1 MLPTVRPGTKGR
13 VRVEVDDTRLYTEAT
28 LRDLAHELRKLRGV
42 KRAMV
47 RTENGV
53 KFVFVRINDAFE
65 GMVEKIDQKVRQ
77 FHRRLFV
84 PPAPRRK
91 GSRVLHNKPLA
102 MRTRQRCKRYPP
114 KYMPVA
120 A

>member
-13 VRVEVDDTRLYTEAT
+13 VRVEFDDTRLYTETT

-53 KFVFVRINDAFE
+53 KFVFLRINVAIED
-65 GMVEKIDQKVRQ
+65 VVVKIDQKVRQ

-84 PPAPRRK
+84 PPAPRRRD
-91 GSRVLHNKPLA
+91 GRVLHNKPLA
-102 MRTRQRCKRYPP
+102 MRKRQRCMRYPP
-114 KYMPVA
+114 KYTPVTA
-120 A
+120 